1 MRKISVLFLVS
12 ILFQSC
18 FYIHKAREIEVYELD
33 QIKNENSWTFVFEY
47 KGNRTNFEKKS
58 KSFFKIK
65 TSYMPQY
72 FTTDQLFPDED
83 LNVFIYSSRDKDVM
97 VNLLGFIIKES
108 LKSDD
113 ENLNRKNEDPHPDT
127 TYYNYLHVQ
136 VTDDNGKDVLSPP
149 SMKSK
154 AIINKLLRYK
164 NYLN

>member
-12 ILFQSC
+12 FLFQSC
-18 FYIHKAREIEVYELD
+18 FYIHKARDIDVYELD
-33 QIKNENSWTFVFEY
+33 QIKNENSSTFVFEY
-47 KGNRTNFEKKS
+47 TGNRTNFEKKS

-72 FTTDQLFPDED
+72 FTTDQLFP
-83 LNVFIYSSRDKDVM
+83 DKDVM

-154 AIINKLLRYK
+154 AIINKLLSYK